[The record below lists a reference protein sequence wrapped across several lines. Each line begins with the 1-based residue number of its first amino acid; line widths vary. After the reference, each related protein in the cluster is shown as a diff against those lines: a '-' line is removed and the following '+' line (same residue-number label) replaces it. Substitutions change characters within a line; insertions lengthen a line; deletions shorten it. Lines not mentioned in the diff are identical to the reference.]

1 MGIAIIGMFVSQML
15 QPYIQESSN
24 DLETRIE
31 VYKSWGTFTRAM
43 VTMFEITLA
52 NWGPPCR
59 FLMDHVNEWWA
70 FFFLFYKC
78 SIGFAVVQVITSV
91 FIQQTFKVASHDEE
105 VMIQERNMATNAY
118 LKNLERL
125 FQVLDE
131 SGDGIITQ
139 EEFESVLDDKRVRNW
154 FAAIEVD
161 VDEASELFHILDNG
175 DGQIE
180 LNDFIRGMKTIK
192 GFAKGTDMWSLMVEI
207 KGIKKSMCS
216 ILQKINATGVGISR
230 SVSMK
235 TSQ

>member
-70 FFFLFYKC
+70 FFFVAYKC

-105 VMIQERNMATNAY
+105 VMITEKRNASRAY
-118 LKNLERL
+118 LRNLERL
-125 FQVLDE
+125 FQALDT
-131 SGDGIITQ
+131 SGDGIVTRK
-139 EEFESVLDDKRVRNW
+139 EFEAVLEDKEVSHWFAAMEVDVSEASQLFDVLDD
-154 FAAIEVD
+154 
-161 VDEASELFHILDNG
+161 G
-175 DGQIE
+175 DGMI
-180 LNDFIRGMKTIK
+180 
-192 GFAKGTDMWSLMVEI
+192 SLDE
-207 KGIKKSMCS
+207 
-216 ILQKINATGVGISR
+216 
-230 SVSMK
+230 
-235 TSQ
+235 

>member
-1 MGIAIIGMFVSQML
+1 M
-15 QPYIQESSN
+15 N
-24 DLETRIE
+24 
-31 VYKSWGTFTRAM
+31 
-43 VTMFEITLA
+43 
-52 NWGPPCR
+52 N
-59 FLMDHVNEWWA
+59 VNEWWA
-70 FFFLFYKC
+70 FFFVVYKC

-105 VMIQERNMATNAY
+105 VMIQERNMAANAY

-131 SGDGIITQ
+131 SGDGIITL

-161 VDEASELFHILDNG
+161 VGEASELFCILNNG

-192 GFAKGTDMWSLMVEI
+192 GCAKGTDMWSLMVEM
-207 KGIKKSMCS
+207 KLMR
-216 ILQKINATGVGISR
+216 R
-230 SVSMK
+230 SLN
-235 TSQ
+235 